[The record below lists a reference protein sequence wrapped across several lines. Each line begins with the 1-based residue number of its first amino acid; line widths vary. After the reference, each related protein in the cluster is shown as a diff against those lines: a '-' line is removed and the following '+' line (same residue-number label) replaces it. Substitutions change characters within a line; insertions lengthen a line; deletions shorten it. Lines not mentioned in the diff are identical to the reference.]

1 MKRELKELALK
12 SGVGMLSDSQ
22 IETFTN
28 LIVARCIEHVE
39 KFDSNYAV
47 KMIKK
52 EFNIEDKK

>member
-12 SGVGMLSDSQ
+12 SGIGMLSDSQ

-52 EFNIEDKK
+52 EFGIEEK

>member
-1 MKRELKELALK
+1 MKKELTEL
-12 SGVGMLSDSQ
+12 
-22 IETFTN
+22 ETNSPVTTEFAK
-28 LIVARCIEHVE
+28 LIATRCIQIVE

>member
-52 EFNIEDKK
+52 EFGIEEK

>member
-1 MKRELKELALK
+1 MKKELKQLESNSPVTTEFAK
-12 SGVGMLSDSQ
+12 VIAQ
-22 IETFTN
+22 
-28 LIVARCIEHVE
+28 RCIEIVE

>member
-12 SGVGMLSDSQ
+12 AGVGMLGDSQ
-22 IETFTN
+22 IESFTT
-28 LIVARCIEHVE
+28 LIVNRCIEHVE

-52 EFNIEDKK
+52 EFGIEEK

>member
-12 SGVGMLSDSQ
+12 AGIGGIGEKQ
-22 IETFTN
+22 IEIFTTT
-28 LIVARCIEHVE
+28 IAQRCIEHVE

-52 EFNIEDKK
+52 EFGIEEK

>member
-22 IETFTN
+22 IETFTT
-28 LIVARCIEHVE
+28 LIVNRCIEHVE

-52 EFNIEDKK
+52 EFGIEEK